1 MFLASLVQQSS
12 SRTVPNKLP
21 DKMKLL
27 LGLSLIVL
35 IIQGVFS
42 VATHTVAPSKK
53 TIKAEAPEP
62 IQSEDE
68 GEDIDFLQSAT
79 SRAIL
84 SKTMQTMLKLAM
96 DEEVNNPIIETLSN
110 VNHMFQQNNTESI
123 MTKTL
128 QNFNRM
134 VLIPANLH
142 LLDLLIDSSHFTLT
156 GSVTRRAIE
165 HIFTLIGYF
174 AEDPVAKD
182 IATKSA
188 RLAYQ
193 VTSDKHLFAS
203 ARAVV
208 DQLITLLHKDKLRA
222 VQDLVLAV
230 DKHLTGNTI
239 PPIVLDNVGMLGM
252 PGKGGAGVMP
262 GRMGKV

>member
-12 SRTVPNKLP
+12 SRTVLSKSPY
-21 DKMKLL
+21 KMKLL

-35 IIQGVFS
+35 IIQ
-42 VATHTVAPSKK
+42 
-53 TIKAEAPEP
+53 
-62 IQSEDE
+62 
-68 GEDIDFLQSAT
+68 
-79 SRAIL
+79 
-84 SKTMQTMLKLAM
+84 
-96 DEEVNNPIIETLSN
+96 
-110 VNHMFQQNNTESI
+110 
-123 MTKTL
+123 
-128 QNFNRM
+128 RM

-262 GRMGKV
+262 GGMGNV